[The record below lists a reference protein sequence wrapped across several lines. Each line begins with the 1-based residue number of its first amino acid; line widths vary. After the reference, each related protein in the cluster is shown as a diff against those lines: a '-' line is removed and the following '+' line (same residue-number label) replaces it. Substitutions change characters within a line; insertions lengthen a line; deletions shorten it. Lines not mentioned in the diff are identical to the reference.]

1 MSGGAAAERAE
12 DDAHEGGRQHDG
24 TYSDQAGLHGR
35 LALLQLVRA
44 AARSGVLNRPHMKAK
59 TPTAT
64 ETLRIVVAR
73 LVNSVLMLPSID
85 AVTSFSLRWNS
96 TSLDHELREVGYRA
110 VLRRRGAATVP
121 SSVP

>member
-73 LVNSVLMLPSID
+73 LVNRVLIFPSMVCHRTVSFRSGID
-85 AVTSFSLRWNS
+85 LAS
-96 TSLDHELREVGYRA
+96 TR
-110 VLRRRGAATVP
+110 
-121 SSVP
+121 